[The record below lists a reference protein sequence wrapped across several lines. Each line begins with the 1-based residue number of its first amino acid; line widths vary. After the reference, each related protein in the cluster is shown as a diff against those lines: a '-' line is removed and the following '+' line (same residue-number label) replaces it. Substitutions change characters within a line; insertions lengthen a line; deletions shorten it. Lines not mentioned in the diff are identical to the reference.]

1 MLDKILSFLGQPVE
15 RFDVT
20 SQLSKLSSSL
30 CYGIYDPVR
39 RTVRLYMYA
48 RSSQNI
54 ALSDVLFTI
63 PTEYRPKF
71 NTGIPAINTMDNQYT
86 GAYHVTIQSD
96 GKIKQNLSNSCREVM
111 AVGEYII

>member
-39 RTVRLYMYA
+39 RTVRLYTYA

-54 ALSDVLFTI
+54 AIADILFTI
-63 PTEYRPKF
+63 PAKYRPKY
-71 NTGIPAINTMDNQYT
+71 NTAIPAIIKTHDGTVASYY
-86 GAYHVTIQSD
+86 GTISAN
-96 GKIKQNLSNSCREVM
+96 GNVNQNLSGSAREIM
-111 AVGEYII
+111 MIGEYVI